1 MSIISDIIETFLKDM
16 MNENQGAIEIQ
27 RNEMALQFKCA
38 PSQINY
44 VITTRFSS
52 EKGYYVE
59 SRRGGG
65 GFIKIHRVATD
76 RKIFLENVLVQQIG
90 KSLNKETA
98 VHITE
103 LLSQME
109 LISGNQIM
117 VIKAAVDD
125 STLSLIEKPIRDVL
139 RARILKAAIVA
150 AVIRTD
156 EEVNDGKA

>member
-1 MSIISDIIETFLKDM
+1 MSRVSDIIEDFLKEM
-16 MNENQGAIEIQ
+16 MNEGQDAIEIQ

-52 EKGYYVE
+52 DKGYYVE

-65 GFIKIHRVATD
+65 GFIKISRIASD
-76 RKIFLENVLVQQIG
+76 QKSFLKSILSEQVG
-90 KSLNKETA
+90 DSLNKETA
-98 VHITE
+98 VQIAE
-103 LLSQME
+103 LLSE
-109 LISGNQIM
+109 RKLIAENQLN

-125 STLSLIEKPIRDVL
+125 STLSIVEKPFRDIL

-150 AVIRTD
+150 AVI
-156 EEVNDGKA
+156 EGV

>member
-1 MSIISDIIETFLKDM
+1 MSIISDIIENFLKDM
-16 MNENQGAIEIQ
+16 MNESHGSIEIQ

-59 SRRGGG
+59 SKRGGG
-65 GFIKIHRVATD
+65 GSIKIQRVSTD
-76 RKIFLENVLVQQIG
+76 RKTFMENVLVQQIG
-90 KSLNKETA
+90 ESLNKETA
-98 VHITE
+98 VHIVE
-103 LLSQME
+103 LLSEME
-109 LISGNQIM
+109 LIVGNQIM

-125 STLSLIEKPIRDVL
+125 STLSLIEKPARDVL

-150 AVIRTD
+150 AVINTD
-156 EEVNDGKA
+156 EEVKDGKA